1 MKENKNRQRC
11 SVTEDHLEGILKTL
25 TSFVTS
31 RYDKRFADKSF
42 SISYYVRKVIR
53 TKIIFYLFSI
63 SYYVRKV
70 IRTKIIFYLFSI
82 YYYVRKMIRTKI
94 IFYYERTHF
103 FRVSKFVIK
112 PSGETSYYEY
122 L

>member
-31 RYDKRFADKSF
+31 RYDKRFADKS
-42 SISYYVRKVIR
+42 
-53 TKIIFYLFSI
+53 FSI